1 MVFSQSQEANNMVG
15 FHVGFS
21 KGILMRLQKATAAA
35 LLAAPALAF
44 VPAPAGA
51 QLGDILK
58 SPKTLIDRAIEAR
71 SAEDIAKDNRIVI
84 DVNAIMAEI
93 GTIKA
98 SSEIYEQKL
107 LITGIFPDQET
118 HDSFKEEVEK
128 VRGLKELFWHAV
140 FMSNEER
147 KRRPDLLAWDDV
159 LVLETKVDVE
169 MVSTRGVAD
178 VNFRTAVDSFGTVY
192 LLGRARS
199 QPELDKAIDTVAKT
213 DGVKQVINYA
223 FVRP

>member
-1 MVFSQSQEANNMVG
+1 MMG

-35 LLAAPALAF
+35 LLAAPALALS
-44 VPAPAGA
+44 PTTAGA

-84 DVNAIMAEI
+84 EVNRIMADL

-98 SSEIYEQKL
+98 STEIYEQKL
-107 LITGIFPDQET
+107 LITGIFSDQKT
-118 HDSFKEEVEK
+118 HDDFLAQVKQVEDVK
-128 VRGLKELFWHAV
+128 DLFWHAHV
-140 FMSNEER
+140 LTDAER
-147 KRRPDLLAWDDV
+147 AQRKDELLGWDDV
-159 LVLETKVDVE
+159 LVLETKVGIE
-169 MVSTRGVAD
+169 MVATRGVAD
-178 VNFRTAVDSFGTVY
+178 VNFRTAADSFGTIY
-192 LLGRARS
+192 LMGRARS
-199 QPELDKAIDTVAKT
+199 QEELDKAIATVRNT
-213 DGVKQVINYA
+213 DNVGQVVSYA